1 MSEIP
6 ALFSTLS
13 GRLSD
18 LSDLSEEDIHPKMQ
32 GHVRVQAAQQT
43 LQEALYMGKGDE
55 DPNDTEAKV
64 A

>member
-13 GRLSD
+13 GR